1 VGVREGGQ
9 LGVRDLTGA
18 RRPREPR
25 LRSPPAPVAPPVPPG
40 CRRPAPRS
48 RTAAALNAPATA
60 VFVHGGWHDGW
71 SWHLVR
77 ALLDARGVPS
87 VALDLPMTTLDAD
100 AAVLSDAL
108 ARVGEHGAGDT
119 VVVAHSWGG
128 NVATLGASGA
138 RGVRHLIYIAAVLTE
153 AGHPA
158 LAPSA
163 VPPGRVTMRS
173 KVVTETATATEIDRE
188 ASLEVFYPDVDPEL
202 ARQAAARLRPFQK
215 AGYQVVGTDAVAA
228 WRTIPTTYAV
238 CTEDRMIHPDTQRE
252 MAAAAGAEVV
262 EWKSGHSP
270 FLSRPGLV
278 ADLVAR
284 RAGAPPG

>member
-1 VGVREGGQ
+1 M
-9 LGVRDLTGA
+9 T
-18 RRPREPR
+18 
-25 LRSPPAPVAPPVPPG
+25 
-40 CRRPAPRS
+40 
-48 RTAAALNAPATA
+48 APATA

-77 ALLDARGVPS
+77 QLLDARGVPS

-100 AAVLSDAL
+100 AAVLRDTL
-108 ARVGEHGAGDT
+108 ARIGGDA

-138 RGVRHLIYIAAVLTE
+138 PNVRHLIYLAAVLTE

-163 VPPGRVTMRS
+163 IPKGRETMRS
-173 KVVTETATATEIDRE
+173 AVVIETDTTTEIDRE
-188 ASLEVFYPDVDPEL
+188 ASLEVFYPDVDPVL

-215 AGYQVVGTDAVAA
+215 TGYAVVATDAVAA
-228 WRTIPTTYAV
+228 WRTIPTTYVV
-238 CTEDRMIHPDTQRE
+238 CTQDRMIHPDTQRE
-252 MAAAAGAEVV
+252 MAAAAGAEVI
-262 EWKSGHSP
+262 EWRSSHSP

-284 RAGAPPG
+284 RAGAGHDDPA